1 MFIDLLIFLNSIR
14 SFPDASEALENQV
27 NADVGEVC
35 YLCLFY
41 DALKYLV
48 YFEITHMRWS
58 ALRKLI
64 FVSFSS

>member
-41 DALKYLV
+41 DALKYLST
-48 YFEITHMRWS
+48 FWNHAHAIKCPEKANFRFI
-58 ALRKLI
+58 
-64 FVSFSS
+64 